1 MPETFERGKKYQ
13 VVKKWSREP
22 VPGITTWR
30 FSVEV
35 GEILR
40 FMGPNWDGAY
50 FRDAQGKTIVLPA
63 KVAFRIMG
71 NLTPLAA
78 DVACTCSHNRDGSIM
93 VYSKT
98 CPEPSHA
105 AKA

>member
-1 MPETFERGKKYQ
+1 MLENLERGKKYQ
-13 VVKKWSREP
+13 VVKAWSREP

-35 GEILR
+35 GELLR

-63 KVAFRIMG
+63 KVAFKILRQPNKSLNTDG
-71 NLTPLAA
+71 GESSVKSAGSDKTPAA
-78 DVACTCSHNRDGSIM
+78 G
-93 VYSKT
+93 
-98 CPEPSHA
+98 
-105 AKA
+105 

>member
-1 MPETFERGKKYQ
+1 MPETFELGKKYQ
-13 VVKKWSREP
+13 VVKAWSREP

-35 GEILR
+35 GELLR
-40 FMGPNWDGAY
+40 FIGPNWDGAY

-71 NLTPLAA
+71 NLTQRAPDLAKRERPNDCEIDPETLPGRYA
-78 DVACTCSHNRDGSIM
+78 DDPQSR
-93 VYSKT
+93 
-98 CPEPSHA
+98 
-105 AKA
+105 